1 MQAEMPERAPIAFVT
16 GARRGIGRGIAYAL
30 ADAGIDLV
38 VNDVVDDPAMRETL
52 DTLRGKGRRAAFV
65 PGSVADLAGHP
76 GLVDQAFRAFG
87 TVDCLVNNAGIQVR
101 VRGDLL
107 DVKPESFDEI
117 LAVNLRGTF
126 FLTQAV
132 AKRML
137 AETRSRDDPPRS
149 IVTISSVNARIAGP
163 NRAEYCIAKTGL
175 AMMNQLFAVRL
186 AEADIAC
193 FEIRP
198 GIIRTDMTAPARER
212 YDKLIAEGFTPIR
225 RWGEPEDIG
234 RTVVALSERRL
245 PFNTGDAFHVDGGLH
260 IQHF

>member
-1 MQAEMPERAPIAFVT
+1 MAERSPIALVT
-16 GARRGIGRGIAYAL
+16 GARRGIGRGIALAL
-30 ADAGIDLV
+30 ADAGFDLV
-38 VNDVVDDPAMRETL
+38 VNDVIDDAHETL
-52 DTLRGKGRRAAFV
+52 DAIRARGRRATFAQ
-65 PGSVADLAGHP
+65 GSIAELAGQAR
-76 GLVDQAFRAFG
+76 LVEQAFGAYG
-87 TVDCLVNNAGIQVR
+87 TLDCLVNNAGIQVR

-107 DVKPESFDEI
+107 DVKPESFDEL

-137 AETRSRDDPPRS
+137 PEPRSPGDPPRS

-175 AMMNQLFAVRL
+175 AMLNQLFALRL
-186 AEADIAC
+186 ADAGIMC

-198 GIIRTDMTAPARER
+198 GIIRTDMTAPAKER
-212 YDKLIAEGFTPIR
+212 YDRLIAEGFTPVR
-225 RWGEPEDIG
+225 RWGEPADVG
-234 RTVVALSERRL
+234 RTVAALASGAL
-245 PFNTGDAFHVDGGLH
+245 PFSTGDAFHVDGGLH